1 MKKIVIKKQWVN
13 EHRRLFRCSVC
24 QAPIKGVF
32 ENSLICEQGHAID
45 FNKHGYL
52 YF

>member
-32 ENSLICEQGHAID
+32 ENSLVCKQGHAID
-45 FNKHGYL
+45 LTSMAIFI
-52 YF
+52 F